1 MERLLRFDDL
11 RAVAIENSIAQ
22 VDAYRDGWQ
31 DRHLLKVDVLAELK
45 QMSSVQSVGSST
57 RIEGS
62 TMTDAEIA
70 TLINKLEITSL
81 ASRDE
86 QEVAGY
92 AATLKI
98 IYEAQTF
105 LDFGRS
111 NVLTLH
117 KELLRFSDRDERH
130 RGSYKQHSNRV
141 VATDA
146 SGEQRTIFRTT
157 EPMMVEQEMDA
168 LFARYEGQLAEPTHH
183 PLVTIAA
190 VVYEFLSIHPF
201 QDGNGRLSRLIT
213 TWLLL
218 RHGYSF
224 IPYASFERVIER
236 HKSDY
241 YRNLMSGQR
250 YRGTEHEVIS
260 SWVLFFTKCLVELTQ
275 DLEKNIKD
283 LERGRGPNDDGRSD
297 DGTIPYDVTPRPPTM
312 LSEPCTPA
320 YLSVKEEKV
329 LTYFDRHDTLS
340 ITEVDAL
347 VPQISRSSTKNYLR
361 RLVET
366 GHLRRRGRGRATV
379 YERVK

>member
-1 MERLLRFDDL
+1 MERLLKFDDL
-11 RAVAIENSIAQ
+11 RAVAISKSIAE

-31 DRHLLKVDVLAELK
+31 DRHLLKVDILSELK
-45 QMSSVQSVGSST
+45 VMSSVQSIGSST

-62 TMTDAEIA
+62 TLTDSEIA
-70 TLINKLEITSL
+70 ALIKNLEITSL

-98 IYEAQTF
+98 IYEAQSF

-117 KELLRFSDRDERH
+117 KELLRFSHRDERH
-130 RGSYKQHSNRV
+130 RGAYKQHSNRV

-146 SGEQRTIFRTT
+146 AGVQRTIFRTT
-157 EPMMVEQEMDA
+157 EPLLVEPEMDA
-168 LFARYEGQLAEPTHH
+168 LFAWYEGQLAEPTYH
-183 PLVTIAA
+183 PLVTIAT

-201 QDGNGRLSRLIT
+201 QDGNGRLSRLVT

-236 HKSDY
+236 HKPDY
-241 YRNLMSGQR
+241 YRHLMSGQR

-260 SWVLFFTKCLVELTQ
+260 SWVLFFTKSLLELTQ
-275 DLEKNIKD
+275 DLEKNIKE
-283 LERGRGPNDDGRSD
+283 LESGRGRDGNGDS
-297 DGTIPYDVTPRPPTM
+297 TAPYDRTPTPPTR
-312 LSEPCTPA
+312 LSEQRVPV

-329 LTYFDRHDTLS
+329 LTYFDRHDYLS
-340 ITEVDAL
+340 VAEVDAL
-347 VPQISRSSTKNYLR
+347 VPQVSRSSTKNYLR

-366 GHLRRRGRGRATV
+366 GHLRRRGKGRATV
-379 YERVK
+379 YERVR